1 MKKFFRRH
9 QGRGSYD
16 LFSSYSHY
24 LPGMGGVFMLL
35 ILFLVGAVI
44 GNLTILGLN
53 KILGD
58 NFAAT
63 YGTIISYPIMFIPA
77 MLYASVQSKLNEHST
92 PGVSLDRKEFGT
104 MGGLR
109 LGLIAVCGTLAA
121 AFVIEPLTLLLPPMP
136 EHLENIMKALLENSP
151 VWVTLLSVSVFA
163 PLFEEWLCRGLV
175 LRGLLHN
182 RMHPVS
188 AIMISAAFFAVL
200 HANPWQ
206 AIPAFLLGVLFGYA
220 YYKTG
225 SLKLT
230 MAMHCANNT
239 FAALLSKM
247 QAFKDADTFM
257 DVLSPWAYACI
268 FVACLLIVICSL
280 IIMRSPFQ
288 KVSRQG
294 EPS

>member
-1 MKKFFRRH
+1 
-9 QGRGSYD
+9 
-16 LFSSYSHY
+16 
-24 LPGMGGVFMLL
+24 MLL

-247 QAFKDADTFM
+247 QAFKDADTFI

>member
-1 MKKFFRRH
+1 
-9 QGRGSYD
+9 
-16 LFSSYSHY
+16 
-24 LPGMGGVFMLL
+24 MLL
-35 ILFLVGAVI
+35 ILFLLGALI

-53 KILGD
+53 KLLG
-58 NFAAT
+58 NEFT
-63 YGTIISYPIMFIPA
+63 SIYGTIISYPIMFIPV
-77 MLYASVQSKLNEHST
+77 MLYASVRSKLNEYST
-92 PGVSLDRKEFGT
+92 PGVSLDRNDFGT
-104 MGGLR
+104 IGGLR

-121 AFVIEPLTLLLPPMP
+121 AFIIEPLTLLLPPMP
-136 EHLENIMKALLENSP
+136 EHLENLMKTLLEKSP
-151 VWVTLLSVSVFA
+151 LWVSLLSVSVFA

-182 RMHPVS
+182 KMHPTS
-188 AIMISAAFFAVL
+188 AIIISAAFFAVL

-206 AIPAFLLGVLFGYA
+206 AIPAFLLGSLFGYA

-247 QAFKDADTFM
+247 QALKDADTFM

-268 FVACLLIVICSL
+268 FAACLLIVICTL

-288 KVSRQG
+288 KVSTQA

>member
-1 MKKFFRRH
+1 
-9 QGRGSYD
+9 
-16 LFSSYSHY
+16 
-24 LPGMGGVFMLL
+24 MLL

>member
-16 LFSSYSHY
+16 LFSSYKHY

-53 KILGD
+53 KVLGD

-104 MGGLR
+104 MGGLS